1 MPRYAITE
9 RAGPFVAGSPT
20 RSMPRSASSS
30 PGNICRP
37 ALRGGTSTSAGT
49 FPTPSGCRMCGCVRP
64 TSASRGSACRRTM
77 PRSGRGYQAHTL
89 TAQRDAARQ
98 ELAAALVTA
107 SKLVDPAVLEP
118 EAGETEPVAAIS

>member
-1 MPRYAITE
+1 MNLKPELLATLTSLGITGTE
-9 RAGPFVAGSPT
+9 LDTLKARMMFSVTSLEAQV
-20 RSMPRSASSS
+20 
-30 PGNICRP
+30 N
-37 ALRGGTSTSAGT
+37 ALDAQI
-49 FPTPSGCRMCGCVRP
+49 
-64 TSASRGSACRRTM
+64 A
-77 PRSGRGYQAHTL
+77 TL